1 MLSSSLAPIPLG
13 DLDMGDSYPDVIW
26 SQACPSVSPTVS
38 PVAYQAI
45 GLPLL
50 LAPVALVLVS
60 VRASGLLDR
69 G

>member
-1 MLSSSLAPIPLG
+1 
-13 DLDMGDSYPDVIW
+13 MGDSYPDVIW

-50 LAPVALVLVS
+50 LAPVLVS